1 MKKLN
6 QPLISIA
13 ITCYNAESS
22 ISDAIFSALKQNW
35 NNKEILIVDDYS
47 NDTSVSIIKQFAKK
61 YKNISFYIHK
71 KNMGAAAAR
80 NRLIQMAKG
89 DYIAFFDD
97 DDQSLPNRLS
107 EQIKVISYYEKKH
120 SSSLVACYA
129 SGHRFYENGYRY
141 KINAIGSHKNPPYGL
156 AIVNYLL
163 FNERQKGLY
172 FGAGTPASTLFAK
185 KSTFLKVGLFD
196 TKLRRVEDAD
206 FAIRLGFLKGLFVG
220 TKKNVFSQFAT
231 ISEDKN
237 PEIAF
242 KSELYL
248 VEKYKKYLESINMLG
263 YSKLWTKIRY
273 YHFSHKKIK
282 FLIALICF
290 LIKYPIAGTKHI
302 LRSFPARFF
311 HEISMSK

>member
-1 MKKLN
+1 MNKLN

-13 ITCYNAESS
+13 ITCYNAENS
-22 ISDAIFSALKQNW
+22 IGRAIFSALRQKW
-35 NNKEILIVDDYS
+35 GNKEILVVDDCSYDS
-47 NDTSVSIIKQFAKK
+47 SVSIIKRLAKTN
-61 YKNISFYIHK
+61 KNISFYIHK
-71 KNMGAAAAR
+71 KNMGVAAAR

-97 DDQSLPNRLS
+97 DDQSHPNRLS
-107 EQIKVISYYEKKH
+107 EQIKVISYYEKRH

-129 SGHRFYENGYRY
+129 SGHRFYENGYKY
-141 KINAIGSHKNPPYGL
+141 KINAIGSNEKPPHGM

-185 KSTFLKVGLFD
+185 KSTFFAVGPFD

-206 FAIRLGFLKGLFVG
+206 FAIRLGFMKGLFVG

-231 ISEDKN
+231 ISQDKN

-248 VEKYKKYLESINMLG
+248 LEKYKTYLEGINMLG
-263 YSKLWTKIRY
+263 YSRLWIKIRY

-282 FLIALICF
+282 FIISLICF
-290 LIKYPIAGTKHI
+290 LIKYPIIGTRHI
-302 LRSFPARFF
+302 IRSLPARFF
-311 HEISMSK
+311 HEISIIK